1 MRPDAQDRDGWRGP
15 RIDPPA
21 LGRLSPFVQ
30 RALDLE
36 VGHGSEPPARL
47 ERLNALAAQPW
58 TAARLQTAL
67 DAAAP
72 PRDAAAL
79 AASLRRLRRQ
89 VMLALIARDT

>member
-58 TAARLQTAL
+58 TAARLQTWT
-67 DAAAP
+67 P
-72 PRDAAAL
+72 PR
-79 AASLRRLRRQ
+79 RRAMPPRSPPRC
-89 VMLALIARDT
+89 AGCAGR